1 MKKFFGVIGNP
12 PYQEDTDNNGRQQP
26 IYNKFMDS
34 AYEVAEIVELITPA
48 RFLFNA
54 GQTTKTWNE
63 KMLSDSHLKVLMY
76 ETDASKV
83 FGNTDI
89 KGGVAITYRNEN
101 QDYGSIG
108 VFTAFPLLNAIVKKV
123 NAVEGDNPRLDSI
136 FASQRLYKFSDL
148 FFEEYRDNPN
158 AQFFLGTGTRN
169 KILSS
174 AMEKMPEVF
183 IDKND
188 PDDDDVRFL
197 GRINNQRQY
206 RYIKRK
212 YLKGNEYLDAFKLF
226 IPEANNSGK
235 YGETLTEP
243 IIGYPG
249 VGSADTFLNAG
260 PFETEIEPENMAK
273 YYKTKFFRALLG
285 VRKVTQ
291 HSPAPVWHTIPLQD
305 FTSQSDIDWSKPI
318 ADIDRQLY
326 AKYGLDDNEIEFI
339 ETHVKEMG

>member
-1 MKKFFGVIGNP
+1 MKKFFGIIGNP
-12 PYQEDTDNNGRQQP
+12 PYQEETDNNGRQQP
-26 IYNKFMDS
+26 IYDKFMDA
-34 AYEVAEIVELITPA
+34 AYEVADVVELITPA

-63 KMLSDSHLKVLMY
+63 KMLCDEHLKVLMY

-89 KGGVAITYRNEN
+89 KGGVAITYRNANEEC
-101 QDYGSIG
+101 GPIG
-108 VFTAFPLLNAIVKKV
+108 VFTAFPQLNAIVRKV
-123 NAVEGDNPRLDSI
+123 NSIAGSEPRLDSI
-136 FASQRLYKFSDL
+136 FASQRLYKFSDA
-148 FFEEYRDNPN
+148 FFDEYCDDPN

-183 IDKND
+183 VDKKG
-188 PDDDDVRFL
+188 PDEDDVKFL

-212 YLKGNEYLDAFKLF
+212 YLKPNEYLDAFKLF

-243 IIGYPG
+243 VIGYPG

-260 PFETEIEPENMAK
+260 PFSTEVEPANMIR

-291 HSPAPVWHTIPLQD
+291 HCPAPVWNTIPLQD
-305 FTSQSDIDWSKPI
+305 FTPQSDIDWSKPI
-318 ADIDRQLY
+318 SEIDQQLY
-326 AKYGLDDNEIEFI
+326 AKYGLDADEIEFI
-339 ETHVKEMG
+339 ETHVKEMS